1 MREDMA
7 KVIVTRPRLGGTP
20 VRKSGKRAQCA
31 MRCPE
36 EATRFEPMSR
46 GRGTKVLNEHLSPL
60 ERFLERRRG
69 QHWDSVFSE
78 ICRNLRPSNTVQ
90 QHVRDHLWD
99 FVLLNVR
106 VECGVLVAYPKYGDP
121 EPLKEMRYGPRFY
134 VCPRSGQLRE
144 RRRRRRRVFARDAR
158 EVQSSRYP
166 GLQPEE
172 IRWDGRMRL
181 ICQIDDVWYALALA
195 NLPADRE
202 DRRGLVDRLV
212 NRDLSESTEGSR
224 ILRDQL
230 GVAGVYVEQKRQLGK
245 RELKRMFELPKTR
258 KEKLR

>member
-20 VRKSGKRAQCA
+20 PGKSGKRAQRA
-31 MRCPE
+31 MRYPE
-36 EATRFEPMSR
+36 EAARFEPMSR
-46 GRGTKVLNEHLSPL
+46 GRGTKFLSEHLSPL

-106 VECGVLVAYPKYGDP
+106 VECGVLVARPEYGEP
-121 EPLKEMRYGPRFY
+121 TPLKEMRYGPRFY

-144 RRRRRRRVFARDAR
+144 RRRRRQCESTRETRD
-158 EVQSSRYP
+158 VQRSRYP
-166 GLQPEE
+166 GLQPEAV
-172 IRWDGRMRL
+172 RWDGPMRL
-181 ICQIDDVWYALALA
+181 ICQIDGVWYALALSE
-195 NLPADRE
+195 LPADRE
-202 DRRGLVDRLV
+202 DWRGLVDRLV

-224 ILRDQL
+224 ILKDQL
-230 GVAGVYVEQKRQLGK
+230 GVAGVYVAQKRQLGK
-245 RELKRMFELPKTR
+245 RELKRVFKLPRMR
-258 KEKLR
+258 KEGLR